1 MNQVIKI
8 SFKIISSDNT
18 EKIITFKNPE
28 TINNIIHELELHTI
42 NKKVLKYLD
51 DLENLENCMHC
62 QGYSDT
68 KCYKCNRIV
77 CSKCYEINSH
87 V

>member
-1 MNQVIKI
+1 MNQAVKITIKI
-8 SFKIISSDNT
+8 ILSDNT

-28 TINNIIHELELHTI
+28 SINNIIHELFNHTI
-42 NKKVLKYLD
+42 NKKTLKYLE
-51 DLENLENCMHC
+51 DLENCINCIHC

>member
-1 MNQVIKI
+1 MNQAIKI
-8 SFKIISSDNT
+8 SMKIICSDNT
-18 EKIITFKNPE
+18 QQVLTFKNLE
-28 TINNIIHELELHTI
+28 TINNIIYVLKIHTI
-42 NKKVLKYLD
+42 NGNVITYLN
-51 DLENLENCMHC
+51 DLENCIHC

-68 KCYKCNRIV
+68 KCYKCSRIV